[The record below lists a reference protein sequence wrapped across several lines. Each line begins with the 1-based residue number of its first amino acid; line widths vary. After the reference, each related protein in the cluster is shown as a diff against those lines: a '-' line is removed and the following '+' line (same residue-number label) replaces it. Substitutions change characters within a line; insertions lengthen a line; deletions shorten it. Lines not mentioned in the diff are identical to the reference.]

1 MGREDCLAVNSSIQ
15 AYAKDYS

>member
-1 MGREDCLAVNSSIQ
+1 MGCEDCLAVNSSIQ